1 MNTILLAEDSPD
13 DVFIFK
19 SALLKTKLDWALHVV
34 GTGRDAVNYL
44 HGLGHFNERKRYPLP
59 SAVFLD
65 LQLPYLNGFDV
76 LRWIRQQ
83 PRFAELVVIIL
94 TGSNERQDQE
104 EARKLLATSYLV
116 KPLTSAKLSAELDSL
131 ATVRSYRGTAPS
143 VKTLPTPK
151 SIVIR
156 Q

>member
-1 MNTILLAEDSPD
+1 
-13 DVFIFK
+13 
-19 SALLKTKLDWALHVV
+19 
-34 GTGRDAVNYL
+34 
-44 HGLGHFNERKRYPLP
+44 
-59 SAVFLD
+59 
-65 LQLPYLNGFDV
+65 LNGFDV

>member
-1 MNTILLAEDSPD
+1 LNTILLAEDSPD

-34 GTGRDAVNYL
+34 GTGRDVVNYL

-59 SAVFLD
+59 QAVFLD
-65 LQLPYLNGFDV
+65 LKLPYLNGFDV

-83 PRFAELVVIIL
+83 PRFEELVVIIL

-116 KPLTSAKLSAELDSL
+116 KPMTSAKLCQELDSL
-131 ATVRSYRGTAPS
+131 ESVRTDRGMAS
-143 VKTLPTPK
+143 QAK
-151 SIVIR
+151 SS
-156 Q
+156 